1 MVKKIVKLLEIHG
14 KNALIIISNSEFF
27 CYIHLILA
35 PDIANLYNSSFTSKK
50 WLNANGATKNITPF
64 NNLKINTC

>member
-14 KNALIIISNSEFF
+14 KNALTIISNSDFLKK
-27 CYIHLILA
+27 YHLILA

-50 WLNANGATKNITPF
+50 WLKANGATKNITPIKF
-64 NNLKINTC
+64 G